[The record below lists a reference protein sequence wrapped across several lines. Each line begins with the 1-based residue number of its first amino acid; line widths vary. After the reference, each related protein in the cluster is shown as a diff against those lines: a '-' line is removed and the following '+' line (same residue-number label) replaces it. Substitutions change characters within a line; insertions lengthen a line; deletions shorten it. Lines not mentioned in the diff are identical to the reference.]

1 MKVVFTLFVAAFAA
15 AAGDA
20 PGKSQIEGPLE
31 LTLPRAVAIA
41 VAPEGS
47 AKVQLALEAR
57 KQAQSRS
64 DQSRAALL
72 PDLSTSF
79 SVQNLT
85 RNLTALGLGVGFISP
100 IPGVQFPTF
109 VGPFTTL
116 DARVSGTQ
124 SVFDFASIRRFQ
136 ASKVGVTAAKADV
149 DSAEEQVAAQVARAY
164 LTAIRADAD
173 VEAAKANVAL
183 SEAVQKQAENQKT
196 AGTGTGIEITRARV
210 QLAND
215 RQRLLVAE
223 NARRASGLQL
233 LRAMGMRLDT
243 DVLLTD
249 KLGYVPVDAVTLR
262 AAQDQA
268 LKDRPDY
275 HAQQERENTARLS
288 ASATKLERLPS
299 VAAFGDYGPS
309 GTGFDNALPTRT
321 VGISVRIPVFDGGRR
336 DARRAESASLLRAER
351 VKTNDLKQQIE
362 LDVRLA
368 LDSLRSAEDQV
379 KVARE
384 GLELA
389 DNELTQAR
397 RRYDAGVAIAVEI
410 TDAQTRLERAR
421 DNQTAA
427 LYNYNLARIDLA
439 QAIGAVQKMVQ

>member
-149 DSAEEQVAAQVARAY
+149 DSAEEQVAAQVA
-164 LTAIRADAD
+164 
-173 VEAAKANVAL
+173 
-183 SEAVQKQAENQKT
+183 
-196 AGTGTGIEITRARV
+196 
-210 QLAND
+210 
-215 RQRLLVAE
+215 
-223 NARRASGLQL
+223 
-233 LRAMGMRLDT
+233 
-243 DVLLTD
+243 
-249 KLGYVPVDAVTLR
+249 
-262 AAQDQA
+262 
-268 LKDRPDY
+268 
-275 HAQQERENTARLS
+275 
-288 ASATKLERLPS
+288 
-299 VAAFGDYGPS
+299 
-309 GTGFDNALPTRT
+309 
-321 VGISVRIPVFDGGRR
+321 
-336 DARRAESASLLRAER
+336 
-351 VKTNDLKQQIE
+351 
-362 LDVRLA
+362 
-368 LDSLRSAEDQV
+368 
-379 KVARE
+379 
-384 GLELA
+384 
-389 DNELTQAR
+389 
-397 RRYDAGVAIAVEI
+397 
-410 TDAQTRLERAR
+410 
-421 DNQTAA
+421 
-427 LYNYNLARIDLA
+427 
-439 QAIGAVQKMVQ
+439 